1 MTTSGFPVND
11 PVESYWQLPP
21 HRIANHRTTPDL
33 PPNVD
38 YIIVGSGI
46 TGATI
51 AYKLLE
57 RRASSSILMIDA
69 RTAAS
74 GASGRN
80 GGHCRAGWWHRL
92 PRLVEKYGE
101 DEAIKIDNLEQ
112 ANVRAMAEFVQ
123 LHNIDCDFRP
133 TETAELFKTQEGLV
147 KALEV
152 VRFRQEVS
160 QRRPEAGIATFQKVL
175 QGKDAQEA
183 FGIPDIVGA
192 TSYPAYTQNP
202 YLLVCH
208 MLELSLAKGLNL
220 QTNTMVTDIV
230 QEDGVWRVHTPR
242 GAVQVKNVVLAT
254 NAYTN
259 SLYPDLAATG
269 FLVPSRRQVAA
280 IRPGSKAHNLP
291 ALNKSCAL
299 ADYNGGDYFLVR
311 QTGLR
316 GVQDILYGGGEHIN
330 KGTGCTDDS
339 RINVEIAEYLHHA
352 AADYVGQDAWGTEGE
367 VVRDWVGITCYTPD
381 SFPLVGEAPG
391 QPGLWVSV
399 GMNGHGMAFAY
410 KCSEA
415 LVEMME
421 CSEPHWLPKA
431 FRIDRAFNSK

>member
-1 MTTSGFPVND
+1 MTTSGFPVHT
-11 PVESYWQLPP
+11 PVESYWQLPA
-21 HRIANHRTTPDL
+21 HRIANHRTTPEL
-33 PPNVD
+33 PSDVD

-51 AYKLLE
+51 AYKILE

-74 GASGRN
+74 AASGRN
-80 GGHCRAGWWHRL
+80 GGHCRAGWWQRF
-92 PRLVEKYGE
+92 PRNVEKYGE
-101 DEAIKIDNLEQ
+101 NEAIKIDNLEQ
-112 ANVRAMAEFVQ
+112 ANVHAMAEFVRK
-123 LHNIDCDFRP
+123 HDIDCDFRP
-133 TETAELFKTQEGLV
+133 IETAEVFKSQEGLAR
-147 KALEV
+147 ALEV
-152 VRFRQEVS
+152 VKFRQEVS
-160 QRRPEAGIATFQKVL
+160 QKLPKAGIVTNQKVL

-192 TSYPAYTQNP
+192 TSYLAYTQNP

-220 QTNTMVTDIV
+220 QTNTLVTEMV
-230 QEDGVWRVHTPR
+230 QKDGVWHVHTPR
-242 GAVQVKNVVLAT
+242 GAVQAKNVVLAT

-259 SLYPDLAATG
+259 ALYPQLAATG

-280 IRPGSKAHNLP
+280 IRPGSGANDLP

-311 QTGLR
+311 QAGLR
-316 GVQDILYGGGEHIN
+316 GAEDILYGGGEHID

-339 RINVEIAEYLHHA
+339 RINVEVAEYLHHA
-352 AADYVGQDAWGTEGE
+352 AADYVGPDGWGTEGK

-381 SFPLVGEAPG
+381 SFPLVGEAPR
-391 QPGLWVSV
+391 QPGLWVSI
-399 GMNGHGMAFAY
+399 GMNGHGSM
-410 KCSEA
+410 
-415 LVEMME
+415 
-421 CSEPHWLPKA
+421 
-431 FRIDRAFNSK
+431 